1 MPATGPARL
10 LAHPGLIAHI
20 TSLGERN
27 RAAMLAIPET
37 LARIRERARITDP
50 RSSTAR
56 ALDAACLLG
65 YLAAIS
71 DTLLATYFRMKEG
84 DLPESALAVRK
95 LENFLNGLTLPILL
109 GTMNAAT
116 KAGQPPLNVLFKA
129 YTRHVRVPKEKQ

>member
-1 MPATGPARL
+1 L

-50 RSSTAR
+50 RSATAR

-71 DTLLATYFRMKEG
+71 DTLLAAHFRMKEG

-95 LENFLNGLTLPILL
+95 LENALNGSTIGLMLRLMDT
-109 GTMNAAT
+109 AT
-116 KAGQPPLNVLFKA
+116 RAGHPPLNILFKA
-129 YTRHVRVPKEKQ
+129 YTRHLCVPKE